1 MKKRSLI
8 ILLFALLC
16 NAAAL
21 WAQPEGVETKTN
33 ADKFQDYFYEALKQK
48 GIENYDK
55 AIVSL
60 QQCLKLEPQN
70 AVLYF
75 ELGKNYLAQKDY
87 RNAFT
92 SFQKASEI
100 DPTNK
105 WFWIGMYDVN
115 YATKDYEGAIKT
127 IDKLIKFDPK
137 FKEDLT
143 SLYMNT
149 GQFDAALDLINEL
162 NQTVG
167 KSDRRESY
175 KLQILSQG
183 KYQNA
188 EIANLL
194 QQISKFP
201 QEESNYISLI
211 YYYSKNDDI
220 NKVLETAQK
229 LEKAIPTSEW
239 AQVSLFKFHLDKN
252 DGAKAVTAM
261 NTVLAS
267 PKIDN
272 KIKHRILNEFLI
284 YAYANPQ
291 YMPDVEKAVR
301 YFDSDPN
308 VNVAKEIGKYH
319 QNKKNYK
326 DAIRFYDLANEK
338 SKTVDIETNLLLLQA
353 HTELGQ
359 FDAVVKKSNE
369 LLELF
374 PAQPQFYFYAGLG
387 FNQLKQFKKGKD
399 VLEMGMDYVVEDIPL
414 EANFY
419 IQLGEAYNGLGD
431 VKKKEFYFGKANQLL
446 KQKN

>member
-1 MKKRSLI
+1 MKKKWIVVLI
-8 ILLFALLC
+8 FAFISNSALL
-16 NAAAL
+16 
-21 WAQPEGVETKTN
+21 WSQVEPVETKTN
-33 ADKFQDYFYEALKQK
+33 ADKFQDYFYESLTQK

-70 AVLYF
+70 AVVYF

-115 YATKDYEGAIKT
+115 YATKDYQGAIKT
-127 IDKLIKFDPK
+127 IDKLITFDPK

-149 GQFDAALDLINEL
+149 GQFDAALELINEL

-194 QQISKFP
+194 QQISKYP

-211 YYYSKNDDI
+211 YYYSKNDEV

-239 AQVSLFKFHLDKN
+239 AQVSLFKYHLEKN
-252 DGAKAVTAM
+252 DGPKAVTAM
-261 NTVLAS
+261 NIVLKS
-267 PKIDN
+267 SKIDN

-284 YAYANPQ
+284 YAYANQQ
-291 YMPDVEKAVR
+291 YMPDLENAVR
-301 YFDSDPN
+301 YFDSDRN

-319 QNKKNYK
+319 QSKKNWIE
-326 DAIRFYDLANEK
+326 AIRFYELANTK
-338 SKTVDIETNLLLLQA
+338 GKAVDIETNLLLLQA
-353 HTELGQ
+353 YTEIAQ
-359 FDAVVKKSNE
+359 FDLMVTKANT

-374 PAQPQFYFYAGLG
+374 PAQPQFYFYAGVG
-387 FNQLKQFKKGKD
+387 YNQLKQFKKGKD
-399 VLEMGMDYVVEDIPL
+399 VLEMGMDYVIDDIPL

-419 IQLGEAYNGLGD
+419 IQLGESYNGLGD
-431 VKKKEFYFGKANQLL
+431 AKKKEFYFGKANEIL